1 MIQSHNAM
9 RGFAQPLP
17 HQRYP
22 WDDRSTPILER
33 YELNWQTTPGRDY
46 HGIVVRV
53 FSIYYAYIEI
63 RDQMRTTERWAR
75 ELFKTAAAARAWVQ
89 DQLLGQVH
97 MIIADSIRIPSTSG
111 D

>member
-1 MIQSHNAM
+1 MTQSDKTKT
-9 RGFAQPLP
+9 GFAQPLP

-22 WDDRSTPILER
+22 WDDRSAPNLER
-33 YELNWQTTPGRDY
+33 YELDWQTAPGRDC

-53 FSIYYAYIEI
+53 FSTYYACIEI

-75 ELFKTAAAARAWVQ
+75 ELFQTAAAARAWVQ

>member
-1 MIQSHNAM
+1 MIQSDSTM

-22 WDDRSTPILER
+22 WDDRSTPVLER
-33 YELNWQTTPGRDY
+33 YELDWQTAPGRDG

-53 FSIYYAYIEI
+53 FSIYYAHIEI

-75 ELFKTAAAARAWVQ
+75 EPFQTAAAARAWVQ
-89 DQLLGQVH
+89 DQLLCQLPV
-97 MIIADSIRIPSTSG
+97 IAISIRIPSTSG